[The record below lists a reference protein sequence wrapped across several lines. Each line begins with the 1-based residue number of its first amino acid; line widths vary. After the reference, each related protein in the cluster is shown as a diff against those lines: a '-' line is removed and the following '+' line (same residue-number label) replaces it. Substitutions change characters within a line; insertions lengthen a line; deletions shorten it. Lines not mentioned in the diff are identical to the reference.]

1 MLSSHFYGG
10 VISSDNTPGDGISLW
25 DYETST
31 WVLGNISSGNATGK
45 TVNNALKGNMESNS
59 STITNNTRAAT
70 SSGSSLPPYIAVYV
84 FKRVS

>member
-25 DYETST
+25 DYEKST
-31 WVLGNISSGNATGK
+31 WVLGNKDSQSATGK

-59 STITNNTRAAT
+59 SARTNNAQATT